1 MTRGTRPRGNE
12 GVAGARAGRKRV
24 ESAVLEV
31 LREYAGRWVDV
42 SALAQRAGVPRDGVE
57 AAVEAL
63 RGEGYVIERRA
74 GPGWRMV
81 GCADRLIAREIGREL
96 GTAVVGRRIACLER
110 VGSTNDAAWEEAL
123 SGAEEGTVIFAEEQ
137 TAGRGRMGRRWFSP
151 RGAGL
156 WMSVVFRPALSVQ
169 QSHQLTAM
177 ASVAVAQAMREEF
190 QVAARIRWPNDV
202 YIENRKVAG
211 ILVEGR
217 ALATGVTFVVGV
229 GVNVNA
235 VEADF
240 PVELQE
246 FATSLAIET
255 GRRVPRVDVAQFVL
269 RSLDRWYR
277 DLCSGDMGRIAN
289 EWRQLSSTLGRQVA
303 LAAEG
308 HEYRGTVLDL
318 SMEDGLIVRLDSGLT
333 RVFRGNSVTLRHL
346 SGGPRD

>member
-1 MTRGTRPRGNE
+1 MTRVTRRRGDD
-12 GVAGARAGRKRV
+12 GVTGKRAGRERV
-24 ESAVLEV
+24 KSAVLRV
-31 LREYAGRWVDV
+31 LREHSGEWVGV
-42 SALAQRAGVPRDGVE
+42 SALARRADLPTDDVV
-57 AAVEAL
+57 AAVEGL
-63 RGEGYVIERRA
+63 RGEGYVIECGA
-74 GPGWRMV
+74 GRGWRLV
-81 GCADRLIAREIGREL
+81 GCGERLIQREIGREL
-96 GTAVVGRRIACLER
+96 GTAVVGRRIVCLER

-156 WMSVVFRPALSVQ
+156 LMSVVLRPVLDVQ

-177 ASVAVAQAMREEF
+177 ASVAAAQAVREEF

-202 YIENRKVAG
+202 YVENRKVAG

-217 ALATGVTFVVGV
+217 ALATGVTFVVGI
-229 GVNVNA
+229 GLNVNA
-235 VEADF
+235 AEADF

-255 GRRVPRVDVAQFVL
+255 GRGAPRVDVARFVL

-289 EWRQLSSTLGRQVA
+289 QWRQLSSTLGHQVVLMA
-303 LAAEG
+303 DG

-346 SGGPRD
+346 SGEPRD